1 MENYSLFESKYDNE
15 FIGLLNEIG
24 IRLQKFNKCDNLKI
38 KSWINI
44 LMMPCK
50 SSMDKKNRNLYAIL
64 LINQMVNGKLEEPF
78 IKFASN
84 TSDLKQL
91 SPATIKS
98 ELTKKFYEE
107 IDFEKIE
114 NFGYSQQKQF
124 IQNHP
129 KIAEQIKEKENNLNN
144 KMNINKKNKNNINKG
159 NNNNG
164 NNNVNNNKKI
174 VDYSRI
180 DNIINYNVVDPE
192 FRSKK
197 ANFNKPFTLFNEQ
210 DYDKLLEI
218 DINNLYNII
227 KDLEQKIA
235 DRDVII
241 EQQTDKIDELKKI
254 MTTYEKS
261 LK

>member
-1 MENYSLFESKYDNE
+1 MENISLFESKYDNE

-24 IRLQKFNKCDNLKI
+24 IRLQKFNKCDTLKI

-50 SSMDKKNRNLYAIL
+50 SNPDKKNRNLYAIL

-78 IKFASN
+78 IKFAN
-84 TSDLKQL
+84 TTNDLKQL
-91 SPATIKS
+91 SAANVKS

-114 NFGYSQQKQF
+114 KFGNMKQKQF
-124 IQNHP
+124 L
-129 KIAEQIKEKENNLNN
+129 ENNPQIIDQIGIDYNN
-144 KMNINKKNKNNINKG
+144 ERVSDKISEGSKKRNDKNSK
-159 NNNNG
+159 
-164 NNNVNNNKKI
+164 VNNYKKVI
-174 VDYSRI
+174 DYSRV
-180 DNIINYNVVDPE
+180 DNVINFNVVNPE
-192 FRSKK
+192 FKSKK
-197 ANFNKPFTLFNEQ
+197 ASFNKPVSIFNEN

-227 KDLEQKIA
+227 QNLEKKIEE
-235 DRDVII
+235 RDIII
-241 EQQTDKIDELKKI
+241 EQQAEKIDELKKI
-254 MTTYEKS
+254 MNTHEKN

>member
-1 MENYSLFESKYDNE
+1 MENNALFESKYDNE

-38 KSWINI
+38 KSWINL

-50 SSMDKKNRNLYAIL
+50 SNMDKKNRNLYAIL

-78 IKFASN
+78 IKFAN
-84 TSDLKQL
+84 TTNDLKIL
-91 SPATIKS
+91 SPANIKS
-98 ELTKKFYEE
+98 ELTKRFYEE

-114 NFGYSQQKQF
+114 NFGLSKQKQF

-129 KIAEQIKEKENNLNN
+129 VIAEQIKEKNFDNN
-144 KMNINKKNKNNINKG
+144 KTNKNNENKRK
-159 NNNNG
+159 NS
-164 NNNVNNNKKI
+164 NNKKV

-180 DNIINYNVVDPE
+180 NNIINFNVVDTE

-197 ANFNKPFTLFNEQ
+197 AFFIKPYKAFNEQ
-210 DYDKLLEI
+210 DYDKLMEVDTNSLC
-218 DINNLYNII
+218 NII
-227 KDLEQKIA
+227 KDLEQKISE
-235 DRDVII
+235 RDNII
-241 EQQTDKIDELKKI
+241 EEQTERIDELKK
-254 MTTYEKS
+254 MMNKYEKS

>member
-1 MENYSLFESKYDNE
+1 MENNSLFQSKYDNE

-24 IRLQKFNKCDNLKI
+24 IRLQKFDKCDTLKI

-50 SSMDKKNRNLYAIL
+50 SNVDKKNRNLYAIL

-78 IKFASN
+78 LKFANN

-91 SPATIKS
+91 SPANIKS

-114 NFGYSQQKQF
+114 NFGYAQQKQF

-129 KIAEQIKEKENNLNN
+129 QIAEQIREKEVN
-144 KMNINKKNKNNINKG
+144 KINPDNKKNKKG
-159 NNNNG
+159 NNFSD
-164 NNNVNNNKKI
+164 NNNVNKNNNKKV
-174 VDYSRI
+174 VDYSRVK
-180 DNIINYNVVDPE
+180 NIINYNVVDPE
-192 FRSKK
+192 FRSQK
-197 ANFNKPFTLFNEQ
+197 AYFNKPFGIFNEQ
-210 DYDKLLEI
+210 DYDKLMEV
-218 DINNLYNII
+218 DINNLYSII
-227 KDLEQKIA
+227 QDLEQKINE
-235 DRDVII
+235 RDIII
-241 EQQTDKIDELKKI
+241 EQQNDKIDELKKV
-254 MTTYEKS
+254 MMNYEKS

>member
-1 MENYSLFESKYDNE
+1 MENNSLFQSKYDNE

-24 IRLQKFNKCDNLKI
+24 IRLQKFDKCDTLKI

-50 SSMDKKNRNLYAIL
+50 SNVDKKNRNLYAIL

-78 IKFASN
+78 LKFANN

-91 SPATIKS
+91 SPANIKS

-114 NFGYSQQKQF
+114 NFGYAQQKQF

-129 KIAEQIKEKENNLNN
+129 QIAEQIREKEGN
-144 KMNINKKNKNNINKG
+144 KINPVNKKNKKSNNFSD
-159 NNNNG
+159 
-164 NNNVNNNKKI
+164 NNNVNKNNNKKI
-174 VDYSRI
+174 VDYSRVN
-180 DNIINYNVVDPE
+180 NIINYNVVDPE
-192 FRSKK
+192 FRSQK
-197 ANFNKPFTLFNEQ
+197 AYFNKPSIIFNEQ
-210 DYDKLLEI
+210 DYDKLMEV
-218 DINNLYNII
+218 DINNLYSII
-227 KDLEQKIA
+227 QDLEQKINE
-235 DRDVII
+235 RDIII
-241 EQQTDKIDELKKI
+241 EQQNDKIDELKKV
-254 MTTYEKS
+254 MSNYEKS

>member
-1 MENYSLFESKYDNE
+1 MENNSLFESKYDNE

-50 SSMDKKNRNLYAIL
+50 SNVDKKNRNLYAIL
-64 LINQMVNGKLEEPF
+64 LINQMVNGQLEEPF
-78 IKFASN
+78 VKFAN
-84 TSDLKQL
+84 NANDLKQL
-91 SPATIKS
+91 SPANIKS

-114 NFGYSQQKQF
+114 NFGYSKQKQF

-129 KIAEQIKEKENNLNN
+129 KIAEQIREKMNENN
-144 KMNINKKNKNNINKG
+144 KVNINKNNKINNNANNNIN
-159 NNNNG
+159 
-164 NNNVNNNKKI
+164 NKKR

-180 DNIINYNVVDPE
+180 NNIINYNIVDPE

-197 ANFNKPFTLFNEQ
+197 AFFNKPYSSFNQQE
-210 DYDKLLEI
+210 YDKLIEI
-218 DINNLYNII
+218 DISSLCSII

-235 DRDVII
+235 EKDRII
-241 EQQTDKIDELKKI
+241 EQQTDKIEELKKL
-254 MTTYEKS
+254 MNDYEKS

>member
-1 MENYSLFESKYDNE
+1 MENNSLFQSKYDNE

-24 IRLQKFNKCDNLKI
+24 IRLQKFDKCDTLKI

-50 SSMDKKNRNLYAIL
+50 SNVDKKNRNLYAIL

-78 IKFASN
+78 LKFANN

-91 SPATIKS
+91 SPANIKS

-114 NFGYSQQKQF
+114 NFGYAQQKQF

-129 KIAEQIKEKENNLNN
+129 QIAEQIREKEGN
-144 KMNINKKNKNNINKG
+144 KINPVNKTNKKSNNFSDKNNINKS
-159 NNNNG
+159 
-164 NNNVNNNKKI
+164 NNKKI
-174 VDYSRI
+174 VDYSRVN
-180 DNIINYNVVDPE
+180 NIINYNVVDPE
-192 FRSKK
+192 FRSQK
-197 ANFNKPFTLFNEQ
+197 AYFNKPFGIFNEQ
-210 DYDKLLEI
+210 DYDKLMEV
-218 DINNLYNII
+218 DINNLYSII
-227 KDLEQKIA
+227 QDLEQKINE
-235 DRDVII
+235 RDIII
-241 EQQTDKIDELKKI
+241 EQQNDKIEELKKV
-254 MTTYEKS
+254 MSNYEKS

>member
-1 MENYSLFESKYDNE
+1 MENNSLFQSKYDNE

-24 IRLQKFNKCDNLKI
+24 IRLQKFDKCDTLKI

-50 SSMDKKNRNLYAIL
+50 SSVDKKNRNLYAIL

-78 IKFASN
+78 LKFANN

-91 SPATIKS
+91 SPANIKS

-114 NFGYSQQKQF
+114 NFGYAQQKQF

-129 KIAEQIKEKENNLNN
+129 QIAEQIREKEEN
-144 KMNINKKNKNNINKG
+144 KINPVNKTNKKG
-159 NNNNG
+159 NNCSDNS
-164 NNNVNNNKKI
+164 NNNVNKSNNNKKV
-174 VDYSRI
+174 VDYSRVN
-180 DNIINYNVVDPE
+180 NIINYNVVDPE
-192 FRSKK
+192 FRSQK
-197 ANFNKPFTLFNEQ
+197 AYFNKPFGIFNEQ
-210 DYDKLLEI
+210 DYDKLMEV
-218 DINNLYNII
+218 DINNLYSII
-227 KDLEQKIA
+227 QDLEQKINE
-235 DRDVII
+235 RDIII
-241 EQQTDKIDELKKI
+241 EQQNDKIDELKKV
-254 MTTYEKS
+254 MTDYEKN

>member
-1 MENYSLFESKYDNE
+1 MENNSLFQSKYDNE

-24 IRLQKFNKCDNLKI
+24 IRLQKFDKCDTLKI

-50 SSMDKKNRNLYAIL
+50 SNIDKKNRNLYAIL

-78 IKFASN
+78 VKFANS

-91 SPATIKS
+91 SPANIKS

-114 NFGYSQQKQF
+114 NFGYAQQKQF

-129 KIAEQIKEKENNLNN
+129 QMAEQIREKELNKINAVNN
-144 KMNINKKNKNNINKG
+144 KTNKKINNFSD
-159 NNNNG
+159 
-164 NNNVNNNKKI
+164 NNNVNKNNNNKKI
-174 VDYSRI
+174 VDYSRVN
-180 DNIINYNVVDPE
+180 NIINYNVVDPE
-192 FRSKK
+192 FRSQK
-197 ANFNKPFTLFNEQ
+197 AYFNKPFGIFNEQ
-210 DYDKLLEI
+210 DYDKLMEV
-218 DINNLYNII
+218 DVNNLYSII
-227 KDLEQKIA
+227 QDLEQKISE
-235 DRDVII
+235 RDIII
-241 EQQTDKIDELKKI
+241 EQQNDKIDELKKVMI
-254 MTTYEKS
+254 NYEKS

>member
-1 MENYSLFESKYDNE
+1 MENNSLFQSKYDNE

-24 IRLQKFNKCDNLKI
+24 IRLQKFDKCDTLKI

-50 SSMDKKNRNLYAIL
+50 SNVDKKNRNLYAIL

-78 IKFASN
+78 LKFANN

-91 SPATIKS
+91 SPANIKS

-114 NFGYSQQKQF
+114 NFGYAQQKQF

-129 KIAEQIKEKENNLNN
+129 QIAEQIREKEEN
-144 KMNINKKNKNNINKG
+144 KINPVNKTNKKSNNFSD
-159 NNNNG
+159 
-164 NNNVNNNKKI
+164 NNNVNKNNNKKI
-174 VDYSRI
+174 VDYSRVN
-180 DNIINYNVVDPE
+180 NIINYNVVDPE
-192 FRSKK
+192 FRSQK
-197 ANFNKPFTLFNEQ
+197 AYFNKPFGIFNEQ
-210 DYDKLLEI
+210 DYDKLMEV
-218 DINNLYNII
+218 DINNLYSII
-227 KDLEQKIA
+227 QDLEQKINE
-235 DRDVII
+235 RDIII
-241 EQQTDKIDELKKI
+241 EQQNDKIDELKKV
-254 MTTYEKS
+254 MTDYEKS

>member
-1 MENYSLFESKYDNE
+1 MENNSLFQSKYDNE

-24 IRLQKFNKCDNLKI
+24 IRLQKFDKCDTLKI

-50 SSMDKKNRNLYAIL
+50 SNVDKKNRNLYAIL

-78 IKFASN
+78 VKFANN

-91 SPATIKS
+91 SPANIKS

-114 NFGYSQQKQF
+114 NFGYAQQKQF

-129 KIAEQIKEKENNLNN
+129 QIAEQIREKEVN
-144 KMNINKKNKNNINKG
+144 KINPDNKTNKKG
-159 NNNNG
+159 NNFSD
-164 NNNVNNNKKI
+164 NNNVNKNNNKKV
-174 VDYSRI
+174 VDYSRVK
-180 DNIINYNVVDPE
+180 NIINYNVVDPE
-192 FRSKK
+192 FRSQK
-197 ANFNKPFTLFNEQ
+197 AYFNKPFGIFNEQ
-210 DYDKLLEI
+210 DYDKLMEV
-218 DINNLYNII
+218 DINNLYSII
-227 KDLEQKIA
+227 QDLEQKINE
-235 DRDVII
+235 RDIII
-241 EQQTDKIDELKKI
+241 EQQNDKIDELKKV
-254 MTTYEKS
+254 MMNYEKS

>member
-1 MENYSLFESKYDNE
+1 MENNSLFQSKYDNE

-24 IRLQKFNKCDNLKI
+24 IRLQKFDKCDTLKI

-50 SSMDKKNRNLYAIL
+50 SNVDKKNRNLYAIL

-78 IKFASN
+78 VKFANS

-91 SPATIKS
+91 SPANIKS

-114 NFGYSQQKQF
+114 NFGYAQQKQF

-129 KIAEQIKEKENNLNN
+129 QMAEQIREKELNKINAVNN
-144 KMNINKKNKNNINKG
+144 KTNKKINNFSD
-159 NNNNG
+159 
-164 NNNVNNNKKI
+164 NNNVNKNNNSKKI
-174 VDYSRI
+174 VDYSRVN
-180 DNIINYNVVDPE
+180 NIINYNVVDPE
-192 FRSKK
+192 FRSQK
-197 ANFNKPFTLFNEQ
+197 AYFNKPFGIFNER
-210 DYDKLLEI
+210 DYDKLMEV
-218 DINNLYNII
+218 DVNNLYNII
-227 KDLEQKIA
+227 QDLEQKISE
-235 DRDVII
+235 RDIII
-241 EQQTDKIDELKKI
+241 EQQNDKIDELKKVMI
-254 MTTYEKS
+254 NYEKS

>member
-1 MENYSLFESKYDNE
+1 MENNSLFQSKYDNE

-24 IRLQKFNKCDNLKI
+24 IRLQKFDKCDTLKI

-50 SSMDKKNRNLYAIL
+50 SNVDKKNRNLYAIL

-78 IKFASN
+78 VKFANS

-91 SPATIKS
+91 SPANIKS

-114 NFGYSQQKQF
+114 NFGYAQQKQF

-129 KIAEQIKEKENNLNN
+129 QMAEQIREKELNKINAVNN
-144 KMNINKKNKNNINKG
+144 KTNKKINNFSD
-159 NNNNG
+159 
-164 NNNVNNNKKI
+164 NNNVNKNNNNKKI
-174 VDYSRI
+174 VDYSRVN
-180 DNIINYNVVDPE
+180 NIINYNVDDPE
-192 FRSKK
+192 FRSQK
-197 ANFNKPFTLFNEQ
+197 AYFNKPFGIFNER
-210 DYDKLLEI
+210 DYDKLMEV
-218 DINNLYNII
+218 DVNNLYSII
-227 KDLEQKIA
+227 QDLEQKISE
-235 DRDVII
+235 RDIII
-241 EQQTDKIDELKKI
+241 EQQNDKIDELKKVMI
-254 MTTYEKS
+254 NYEKS

>member
-1 MENYSLFESKYDNE
+1 MENNSLFQSKYDNE

-24 IRLQKFNKCDNLKI
+24 IRLQKFDKCDTLKI

-50 SSMDKKNRNLYAIL
+50 SSVDKKNRNLYAIL

-78 IKFASN
+78 LKFANN

-91 SPATIKS
+91 SPANIKS

-114 NFGYSQQKQF
+114 NFGYAQQKQF

-129 KIAEQIKEKENNLNN
+129 QIAEQIREKEGN
-144 KMNINKKNKNNINKG
+144 KINPVNKTNKKSNNFSDKNNINKS
-159 NNNNG
+159 
-164 NNNVNNNKKI
+164 NNKKI
-174 VDYSRI
+174 VDYSRVN
-180 DNIINYNVVDPE
+180 NIINYNVVDPE
-192 FRSKK
+192 FRSQK
-197 ANFNKPFTLFNEQ
+197 AYFNKPFGIFNEQ
-210 DYDKLLEI
+210 DYDKLMEV
-218 DINNLYNII
+218 DINNLYSII
-227 KDLEQKIA
+227 QDLEQKINE
-235 DRDVII
+235 RDIII
-241 EQQTDKIDELKKI
+241 EQQNDKIDELKKV
-254 MTTYEKS
+254 MMNYEKS

>member
-1 MENYSLFESKYDNE
+1 MESNSLFESKYDNE

-24 IRLQKFNKCDNLKI
+24 IRFDKFNKCDVLKI

-50 SSMDKKNRNLYAIL
+50 SNIDKKNRNLYAIL

-78 IKFASN
+78 IKFANSSN
-84 TSDLKQL
+84 DLKQL
-91 SPATIKS
+91 SPANIKS

-114 NFGYSQQKQF
+114 NFGYIKQAQF

-129 KIAEQIKEKENNLNN
+129 NIAEKIKEKYNTKNINN
-144 KMNINKKNKNNINKG
+144 KININK
-159 NNNNG
+159 
-164 NNNVNNNKKI
+164 NNNKK
-174 VDYSRI
+174 VLDYSRANNVIDYKGI
-180 DNIINYNVVDPE
+180 DNNE

-197 ANFNKPFTLFNEQ
+197 AFYNKPYNGYNMT

-218 DINNLYNII
+218 DDDGLYMII
-227 KDLEQKIA
+227 KDLEEKIEE
-235 DRDVII
+235 RDNVIE
-241 EQQTDKIDELKKI
+241 EQRNKIDELKEILNKF
-254 MTTYEKS
+254 EKS